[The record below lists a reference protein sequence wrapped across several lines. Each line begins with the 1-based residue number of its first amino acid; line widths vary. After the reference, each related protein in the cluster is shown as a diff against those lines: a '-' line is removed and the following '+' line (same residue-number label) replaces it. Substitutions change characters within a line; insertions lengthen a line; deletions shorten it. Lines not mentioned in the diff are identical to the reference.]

1 MTRMAAICHES
12 VIRLSPA
19 GFDES
24 CMRSRRRPQPR
35 RRRQRSGCDATSRG
49 AARWRCSRSNGLA
62 TSTMLAE
69 LEVHSVSR
77 ATLHLC
83 RWDLSR
89 MFVSGS
95 AAVWC
100 HRCRIR
106 GRRNGARRPAA
117 GRALLAAFRRSRAGC
132 AVSAFG
138 HDPSRWPL
146 GRPRR
151 SARHAVAGAQARA
164 RKPAPHHRS
173 GRSRTGAIQRIT
185 SPGRRR
191 ETTLRRS
198 QRYERSLTEVRS
210 LRVASRRGAGPA
222 ARSRCAGGDDTD
234 ARQRWT
240 LRSWGKGE
248 GTFG

>member
-1 MTRMAAICHES
+1 MGQLGGAVPDQTAWQPAPCWQSWRFTPSLARHSICADGISAGCSSLARRRFGVIGAES
-12 VIRLSPA
+12 GGAEMGRAGLRPA
-19 GFDES
+19 GLY
-24 CMRSRRRPQPR
+24 SRR
-35 RRRQRSGCDATSRG
+35 
-49 AARWRCSRSNGLA
+49 
-62 TSTMLAE
+62 
-69 LEVHSVSR
+69 
-77 ATLHLC
+77 
-83 RWDLSR
+83 
-89 MFVSGS
+89 S
-95 AAVWC
+95 AA
-100 HRCRIR
+100 
-106 GRRNGARRPAA
+106 P
-117 GRALLAAFRRSRAGC
+117 RAGC